1 MSTSSTLPEKRELPV
16 PENPPVYQVETTGSR
31 RDDFRVAW
39 GRVKQDIFGE
49 DDRVAAFERIPC
61 ARNSLMGGIGTG
73 VGVGV
78 IRGLTASSRVAFNW
92 ALLSFMVVGVG
103 SWKIC
108 QSRRMEEKQKVE
120 RIMEALP
127 KRFVKKKNPDGSDA
141 GPAADAAAP

>member
-16 PENPPVYQVETTGSR
+16 PENPPVYQVETTGSH
-31 RDDFRVAW
+31 
-39 GRVKQDIFGE
+39 
-49 DDRVAAFERIPC
+49 DRVAAFERIPC

-78 IRGLTASSRVAFNW
+78 IRGLTASDRVAFNW

-103 SWKIC
+103 SWYIC